1 MSNNKGYI
9 VDSREDSLK
18 VIQSLG
24 EGTITEIRKKAV
36 EMKEKGLIKGRESIT
51 SDYGIR
57 QTQSGGWKWYD
68 FNDRIKRYM
77 EYWASNGKVS
87 IRAKEKGLGNIYKAV

>member
-18 VIQSLG
+18 VIQALG
-24 EGTITEIRKKAV
+24 EGTITEIRNKAR
-36 EMKEKGLIKGRESIT
+36 EMKEKGVIKGRESIT

-57 QTQSGGWKWYD
+57 QMQSGGWKWYD

-87 IRAKEKGLGNIYKAV
+87 IRPKDNGLGNIYKAV